1 MIILQLKLWKKLMSD
16 LLKLIRKKKYS
27 FYIRCGYM
35 ILTICII
42 ALALKFHIHITTF
55 LSGSV
60 YATSP
65 HSSMIEKSP
74 PPVVSSQD
82 HVINALIME
91 INRVLKSLDKIEEG
105 WKKDQDFIKM
115 LESMHPKKAAKR
127 LDFLDKS
134 TLFYIFSN
142 ISKKKGAMI
151 LEYLSPEKTK
161 EVLNCLA
168 GEKIP
173 NSHR

>member
-1 MIILQLKLWKKLMSD
+1 MSD
-16 LLKLIRKKKYS
+16 LLKLIRKKKYC
-27 FYIRCGYM
+27 FYIRCGY
-35 ILTICII
+35 IIFTICII
-42 ALALKFHIHITTF
+42 TLIFKFHVHITNF

-65 HSSMIEKSP
+65 QSSSTVEKRKTP
-74 PPVVSSQD
+74 VSSQD
-82 HVINALIME
+82 HVVSALIME
-91 INRVLKSLDKIEEG
+91 INRVLKSLDKIEER

-127 LDFLDKS
+127 LDLLDKS
-134 TLFYIFSN
+134 TLSYIFSN

-161 EVLNCLA
+161 DVLNCLA

-173 NSHR
+173 TSHR